1 MNYASYSYHN
11 YYLRLLTNLTK
22 AICRGLGRVMGWK
35 AILLTMSVGIQTISG
50 DRSVLRD
57 VHVLGGVVV
66 SVGFLSFFQTFHL
79 PPFLVS
85 EFDLED
91 PVEVAVGVLEGWGRG
106 VRGVEQSEVEL
117 LLLGQQLGV
126 SGGVNGGVMGVQ
138 VDGVWEEHVLGGQNG
153 RTAKIRFYYTIL
165 YYQSFIWT

>member
-85 EFDLED
+85 EFDLEE
-91 PVEVAVGVLEGWGRG
+91 PVEVAVRVLEGWMFNVWSDPVFESPAFSGLTRPLLVIG
-106 VRGVEQSEVEL
+106 LTVGLTLLVAEVL
-117 LLLGQQLGV
+117 LLLLSQDRIEIVRLTFEV
-126 SGGVNGGVMGVQ
+126 F
-138 VDGVWEEHVLGGQNG
+138 
-153 RTAKIRFYYTIL
+153 RTE
-165 YYQSFIWT
+165 SFTESFSS